1 VVRLGGAGADNQWA
15 GLVQLKEQFT
25 VKALCGSK
33 VVVRTG
39 SPLLMSDLHKVAG
52 SHALVATVGLC
63 TS

>member
-1 VVRLGGAGADNQWA
+1 M
-15 GLVQLKEQFT
+15 KEQFT

-52 SHALVATVGLC
+52 SHALVATVALC